1 MKRPKRVGEGLTIE
15 RKLAIQAW
23 IFLAIPIL
31 FFSVIRF
38 YPAFESFAIAFTEWN
53 LLSPPRYAGL
63 SNFSRMLSD
72 PVFWIAFR
80 NTFLYLA
87 IGAPVSLVLAFVIA
101 YYLDQIRFA
110 HGLIRA
116 CYFIPHL
123 TSTVAMAWVW
133 RWFYQPPPIGLFNNL
148 LNTVGFDTQPFLRS
162 TVQALPAVLAPAVW
176 AGLGFQVVMF
186 MAGLRA
192 IPSSYYE
199 AARIDG
205 AGRWMVL
212 REITLPLLRPT
223 IVFLVVISSIG
234 FLRIFDTVYNMT
246 DNGAGGPL
254 NSTKPLVLYIYET
267 AFRSYQMGY
276 AAAQTIVLFLI
287 LLAISLVQLR
297 LMRTKET

>member
-1 MKRPKRVGEGLTIE
+1 MRVYEN
-15 RKLAIQAW
+15 LAIETKQALKAW
-23 IFLAIPIL
+23 AFLALPIV
-31 FFSVIRF
+31 FFVVIRF

-53 LLSPPRYAGL
+53 LLSPARYIGFE
-63 SNFSRMLSD
+63 NFRTMLGD
-72 PVFWIAFR
+72 PVFWITFK
-80 NTFLYLA
+80 NTFLYLI
-87 IGAPVSLVLAFVIA
+87 IGTPVSLGLSFAVA
-101 YYLDQIRFA
+101 YYLDQVRFG

-116 CYFIPHL
+116 LYFIPHL
-123 TSTVAMAWVW
+123 TTSVAMAWVW
-133 RWFYQPPPIGLFNNL
+133 RWFYQPPPVGLFNNL
-148 LNTVGFDTQPFLRS
+148 LNAVGFETQPFLRS
-162 TVQALPAVLAPAVW
+162 TTQALPAVIAPAIW
-176 AGLGFQVVMF
+176 AGLGFQIVLF

-254 NSTKPLVLYIYET
+254 NSTKPLVLYIYES
-267 AFRSYQMGY
+267 AFRSYRMGY
-276 AAAQTIVLFLI
+276 AAALTLVLFII
-287 LLAISLVQLR
+287 LLAISLIQLR
-297 LMRTKET
+297 LMRSRP

>member
-1 MKRPKRVGEGLTIE
+1 MRRHDSLTIE
-15 RKLAIQAW
+15 TKLAFRAW
-23 IFLAIPIL
+23 LFLAVPII
-31 FFSVIRF
+31 FFVVIRF
-38 YPAFESFAIAFTEWN
+38 YPALQSFGIAFTEWN
-53 LLSPPRYAGL
+53 LLSPARFVGL
-63 SNFSRMLSD
+63 ANFSRMLGD
-72 PVFWIAFR
+72 PVFWTAFK
-80 NTFLYLA
+80 NTFLYLF
-87 IGAPVSLVLAFVIA
+87 IGTPLSLALAFLVA
-101 YYLDQIRFA
+101 YYLDQVRFA

-123 TSTVAMAWVW
+123 TTTVAMAWVW

-148 LNTVGFDTQPFLRS
+148 LNLIGLDTQPFLRS
-162 TVQALPAVLAPAVW
+162 TVQALPAAIAPAIW
-176 AGLGFQVVMF
+176 AGLGFQVILF

-205 AGRWMVL
+205 AGRWMIL
-212 REITLPLLRPT
+212 REITLPMLRPT
-223 IVFLVVISSIG
+223 TVFLVVISSIG

-276 AAAQTIVLFLI
+276 AAAQTLILFLI
-287 LLAISLVQLR
+287 LLTISLVQLR
-297 LMRTKET
+297 LMRARP

>member
-1 MKRPKRVGEGLTIE
+1 MTIE
-15 RKLAIQAW
+15 RKLAMQAW
-23 IFLAIPIL
+23 IFLALPVL
-31 FFSVIRF
+31 FFCLIRF
-38 YPAFESFAIAFTEWN
+38 YPALESFGIAFSDWN
-53 LLSPPRYAGL
+53 LLSPPKYVGL
-63 SNFSRMLSD
+63 ANFSRMMGD
-72 PVFWIAFR
+72 PVFWTAFR

-87 IGAPVSLVLAFVIA
+87 IGTPVSLLLAFFIA
-101 YYLDQIRFA
+101 YYLDQVRFA

-123 TSTVAMAWVW
+123 TSAVAMAWVW
-133 RWFYQPPPIGLFNNL
+133 RWFYQPPPVGLLNNL
-148 LNTVGFDTQPFLRS
+148 LNTGGFETQPFLRS
-162 TVQALPAVLAPAVW
+162 TAQALPAVLAPAIW
-176 AGLGFQVVMF
+176 AGLGFQIVLF

-205 AGRWMVL
+205 SGRWMVL
-212 REITLPLLRPT
+212 REITIPLLRPT

-254 NSTKPLVLYIYET
+254 NSSKPLVLYIYES

-276 AAAQTIVLFLI
+276 AAAQTIVFFLI
-287 LLAISLVQLR
+287 LLAVSLIQLR
-297 LMRTKET
+297 LMRTR

>member
-1 MKRPKRVGEGLTIE
+1 MRLSDRLTIE
-15 RKLAIQAW
+15 TKQAIHAW
-23 IFLAIPIL
+23 VFLAVPIV
-31 FFSVIRF
+31 FFVVIRF
-38 YPAFESFAIAFTEWN
+38 YPALESFGIAFTEWN
-53 LLSPPRYAGL
+53 LLSPARFVGL
-63 SNFSRMLSD
+63 ANFRRMLDD
-72 PVFWIAFR
+72 PTFWIAFK

-87 IGAPVSLVLAFVIA
+87 IGTPLSLGLSFLIA
-101 YYLDQIRFA
+101 YYLDQVRFA

-116 CYFIPHL
+116 AYFIPHL
-123 TSTVAMAWVW
+123 TTTVAMAWVW

-148 LNTVGFDTQPFLRS
+148 LNLAGLDTQPFLRS

-176 AGLGFQVVMF
+176 AGLGFQVVLF

-192 IPSSYYE
+192 IPSSYFE

-205 AGRWMVL
+205 AGKWMIL
-212 REITLPLLRPT
+212 RQITLPLLRPT

-276 AAAQTIVLFLI
+276 AAAQTLVLFLI
-287 LLAISLVQLR
+287 LLTVSLVQLR
-297 LMRTKET
+297 LMR